1 MSKYRRNKR
10 LLIQLLG
17 TVALPK
23 GLAHYERSLQ
33 LSKGV
38 LPAGVYNVHHLYPK
52 SAGGSDR
59 VGNLSVM
66 EVPQHKCLHHK
77 LDRVAKHFEEKD
89 RPALASLARSYGALT
104 LEDLSL

>member
-1 MSKYRRNKR
+1 MCYYRRNKR

-17 TVALPK
+17 TVALPR
-23 GLAHYERSLQ
+23 GLEHYERAAQ

-38 LPAGVYNVHHLYPK
+38 LPAEFNVHHLYPK

-59 VGNLSVM
+59 VANLSVM

-77 LDRVAKHFEEKD
+77 LDRVAKTFTEKD
-89 RPALASLARSYGALT
+89 RPALVSLAESHGAIT
-104 LEDLSL
+104 IKDLSI